1 MANKATKKS
10 KKPKNTQPPPPIDP
24 PNHDQPPETTQSPT
38 DTLPMGLSE
47 TDFPPLPHSPVTDNL
62 ALGGRQARN
71 DDNIVGTAGE
81 ATKELLPNDGM
92 QVPGVTAGTPGKE
105 EKNSLQIKIH
115 LNLHA
120 KVRLDLDAKLYGD
133 VVIGLL

>member
-1 MANKATKKS
+1 MK
-10 KKPKNTQPPPPIDP
+10 I
-24 PNHDQPPETTQSPT
+24 
-38 DTLPMGLSE
+38 
-47 TDFPPLPHSPVTDNL
+47 
-62 ALGGRQARN
+62 
-71 DDNIVGTAGE
+71 
-81 ATKELLPNDGM
+81 
-92 QVPGVTAGTPGKE
+92 PGVTAGTPGKE

>member
-10 KKPKNTQPPPPIDP
+10 KKPKNNQPPPPIDP

-47 TDFPPLPHSPVTDNL
+47 TDFPPLPHSPITGN
-62 ALGGRQARN
+62 RQARD
-71 DDNIVGTAGE
+71 DDNILGTAGD